1 MSMKHLLITTI
12 AAVLLVGCATTQ
24 QPEPTTPK
32 AADTTSTT
40 PTSLFE
46 PEQLQENLLGYMH
59 IVLEASDGNIE
70 GVKALLA
77 GGVSVDSMGVFEQ
90 TPLCIAAEE
99 GHKEVVELLIANGAN
114 VNALNNRGRT
124 PLYLAVLN
132 KHTEIAN
139 LLRKHGGKIDKV
151 AWTEEEIKRFNDQEE
166 RAKELDLLRKGFSDQ
181 IEEALKAE
189 GE

>member
-1 MSMKHLLITTI
+1 
-12 AAVLLVGCATTQ
+12 
-24 QPEPTTPK
+24 
-32 AADTTSTT
+32 
-40 PTSLFE
+40 
-46 PEQLQENLLGYMH
+46 MH

-70 GVKALLA
+70 GVKTLLA
-77 GGVSVDSMGVFEQ
+77 GGVSVDSKGVFEQ

-124 PLYLAVLN
+124 PLDLAVLN

-151 AWTEEEIKRFNDQEE
+151 AQEKKT
-166 RAKELDLLRKGFSDQ
+166 KEHDLL
-181 IEEALKAE
+181 LKALRDQFRQE
-189 GE
+189 FGE